1 VRRSSG
7 QWPDPLAETNSVG
20 SVEPYTATARAYD
33 LLYHDKDYRGEVDE
47 IAVLVDA
54 RRPGATSVLDVGC
67 GTGAHLE
74 WFARR
79 FDQAVG
85 IEANVRMIEE
95 ATIAREGLLVLPGDM
110 RTFALRERF
119 DVVTCL
125 FSAIGYMTS
134 VADLRRA
141 VANMATHLTP
151 GGVLVVEGWVSPDDW
166 IAGRASAAAAV
177 ADDLAVA
184 RVVVSDREG
193 DVSTVHMHYVLAT
206 VDGVERVDEVHRLGL
221 FGDDQYRAAFE
232 AAGLAYE
239 RCDGLTG
246 RGVHV
251 GVAATSP

>member
-1 VRRSSG
+1 M
-7 QWPDPLAETNSVG
+7 
-20 SVEPYTATARAYD
+20 EPYTAAARAYD
-33 LLYHDKDYRGEVDE
+33 LLYQHKDYRGEVDE
-47 IAVLVDA
+47 VAALVEA

-79 FDQAVG
+79 YEQAVG
-85 IEANVRMIEE
+85 IEASARMIEE
-95 ATIAREGLLVLPGDM
+95 TTIAREGLLVLPGDM

-134 VADLRRA
+134 VADLERA
-141 VANMATHLTP
+141 IANMASHLTP

-166 IAGRASAAAAV
+166 VAGRASADAAV
-177 ADDLAVA
+177 APDLAAA
-184 RVVVSDREG
+184 RVVVSERDG
-193 DVSTVHMHYVLAT
+193 DVSIVHMHYVLAT

-221 FGDDQYRAAFE
+221 FDDDQYRAAFE
-232 AAGLAYE
+232 AGGLRYE

-246 RGVHV
+246 RGLHV
-251 GVAATSP
+251 GVAVTSPGP